1 MPAIEILNSGR
12 LDERDSAYPQAV
24 QLPNGD
30 ILCSFSVGGGPMV
43 HGGTDWAR
51 STDGGTTWQHEGTI
65 LPPESDPVCTNFLK
79 LSCSTDGQTVFAYG
93 TQLFREIGEKMGDG
107 RRVPVVCRSTD
118 GGHTWSA
125 PAEVP
130 MPVDCPMEISHGI
143 LALPSGRLLAP
154 AATLSSKDRLAERA
168 LVMISDDN
176 GQTWSRHSTVFGS
189 DGGDRAYFECKYS
202 VLPDGGILATA
213 WTATLGDYRD
223 LENSYAVSNDDGLTW
238 SPARSTG
245 IKGQTL
251 STCPLDSNRLL
262 FVYNRR
268 YGQQGIMVGLAEFDC
283 DGWTVRDEQML
294 YDANAVHERD
304 QSTQSG
310 VDEFDAFSF
319 GFPTAVALQDE
330 VILVTHWSYENG
342 NCGIRW
348 TRLQVDWP
356 D

>member
-1 MPAIEILNSGR
+1 
-12 LDERDSAYPQAV
+12 
-24 QLPNGD
+24 
-30 ILCSFSVGGGPMV
+30 
-43 HGGTDWAR
+43 
-51 STDGGTTWQHEGTI
+51 
-65 LPPESDPVCTNFLK
+65 
-79 LSCSTDGQTVFAYG
+79 
-93 TQLFREIGEKMGDG
+93 
-107 RRVPVVCRSTD
+107 
-118 GGHTWSA
+118 
-125 PAEVP
+125 

-168 LVMISDDN
+168 LVIISDDN

-238 SPARSTG
+238 SPVRSTG

-251 STCPLDSNRLL
+251 STCPLDSSRLL

-319 GFPTAVALQDE
+319 GFPTAIALQDD

-348 TRLQVDWP
+348 TRLQIDWP
-356 D
+356 L